1 MQSSRLPRCS
11 FVFLAAA
18 HAGRRYLLALVVLA
32 LITTT
37 PAAAQAS
44 ATTVPSMND
53 LTGEW
58 SVDLR
63 PTPGAPAYLKTM
75 RLLISAEQVVSG
87 SFYDSEI
94 TKGRADA
101 KKGRA
106 CFAFTTSDGL
116 APYQTSGCL
125 AGDRIEGQT
134 WSEGRGFLLTWTAVR
149 PAKQP
154 A

>member
-1 MQSSRLPRCS
+1 MPARI
-11 FVFLAAA
+11 
-18 HAGRRYLLALVVLA
+18 RRLLALGAFACVTA
-32 LITTT
+32 A
-37 PAAAQAS
+37 PAGAQVTAGK
-44 ATTVPSMND
+44 APSVND
-53 LTGEW
+53 LAGEW

-63 PTPGAPAYLKTM
+63 PTPEAPAYLKTM
-75 RLLISAEQVVSG
+75 RLIVSAGQVVSG

-106 CFAFTTSDGL
+106 CFAFTTSDGS

-149 PAKQP
+149 PMK
-154 A
+154 